1 MLEYFHAH
9 SNLLII
15 WYDSMTSTGAINY
28 QNALD
33 AQNQMF
39 FQDGSTLVSD
49 DMFLNFDWTASGPR
63 ELVCARDEHSAAVR
77 TSSTP
82 ASTCNRTAITR
93 RELERGVPGRI
104 AARDV
109 NRFLPARV
117 DVHLIDEPRRFL
129 CARQQVL
136 GRAER
141 RSEQYHDDRRLE
153 GRRELHS
160 GQLADHDGAVR
171 DELQHRTGQPIRDR
185 GRHRLERA
193 MEQSKPARRAADVAL
208 DHEQRRFAA
217 HAGARFRAIR
227 SMAARRCRSRARST
241 RSTTLCSTRRIF
253 RSMRTHMPKSSTSFR
268 PRVRAICNWLMRSMT
283 RHRRSSMRI

>member
-1 MLEYFHAH
+1 MVRLDDVDRRDQLPERARRAEPDV
-9 SNLLII
+9 LP
-15 WYDSMTSTGAINY
+15 GR
-28 QNALD
+28 LD
-33 AQNQMF
+33 AGLGRYVPQLRL
-39 FQDGSTLVSD
+39 DRGVGSRTRLRS
-49 DMFLNFDWTASGPR
+49 R
-63 ELVCARDEHSAAVR
+63 RHSAAVR

-93 RELERGVPGRI
+93 RWSWNAVFPEAI

-109 NRFLPARV
+109 DRFLPARV

-129 CARQQVL
+129 MRATTSSG

-217 HAGARFRAIR
+217 HAGARFRRFVLWRLVAVDQGI
-227 SMAARRCRSRARST
+227 SPRRDQRPCR
-241 RSTTLCSTRRIF
+241 STRRIF
-253 RSMRTHMPKSSTSFR
+253 RSMRYTYADVYKLPAAGPSHLNNTMS
-268 PRVRAICNWLMRSMT
+268 
-283 RHRRSSMRI
+283 